1 VLDVTWDE
9 AGKLEL
15 ITYKPG
21 EWEAQLADCS

>member
-1 VLDVTWDE
+1 VLDVTWDG

-21 EWEAQLADCS
+21 EWEKDLAEC